1 MLLKKD
7 EEENQKMINSLLK
20 YDFKN
25 LEINNYAKDS
35 NIVKAVDLNSFDHDN
50 YKKDTYDFKSI
61 KGKNYYGK
69 KRRYY
74 TDYC

>member
-1 MLLKKD
+1 
-7 EEENQKMINSLLK
+7 MINSFLE
-20 YDFKN
+20 YEFKSIELDSYN
-25 LEINNYAKDS
+25 KSS
-35 NIVKAVDLNSFDHDN
+35 NIIKPIDLNSFDHNN
-50 YKKDTYDFKSI
+50 YKKDSYDFKSI

>member
-1 MLLKKD
+1 
-7 EEENQKMINSLLK
+7 MINSLLK

>member
-1 MLLKKD
+1 MLINEMLHYDYDLNDVGKNNIILK
-7 EEENQKMINSLLK
+7 Q
-20 YDFKN
+20 
-25 LEINNYAKDS
+25 
-35 NIVKAVDLNSFDHDN
+35 VQPVDLNSFDHNN

-74 TDYC
+74 SDYC

>member
-1 MLLKKD
+1 
-7 EEENQKMINSLLK
+7 MINPLLE
-20 YDFKN
+20 YEFKN
-25 LEINNYAKDS
+25 LEIDKYLKDCS
-35 NIVKAVDLNSFDHDN
+35 IIKAVDLNSFDHDN

>member
-1 MLLKKD
+1 MLINEMLHYDYDLNDVGKTNIILK
-7 EEENQKMINSLLK
+7 Q
-20 YDFKN
+20 
-25 LEINNYAKDS
+25 
-35 NIVKAVDLNSFDHDN
+35 VQPVDLNSFDHNN
-50 YKKDTYDFKSI
+50 YKKDTYDFKSV

>member
-1 MLLKKD
+1 MLINEMLRYEYDLSDAGKTNIILK
-7 EEENQKMINSLLK
+7 QVQPV
-20 YDFKN
+20 DF
-25 LEINNYAKDS
+25 
-35 NIVKAVDLNSFDHDN
+35 NSFDHNN

-69 KRRYY
+69 KRRSY

>member
-1 MLLKKD
+1 MLINEMLHYDYDLNDVGKNNIILK
-7 EEENQKMINSLLK
+7 Q
-20 YDFKN
+20 
-25 LEINNYAKDS
+25 
-35 NIVKAVDLNSFDHDN
+35 VQPVDLNSFDHNN
-50 YKKDTYDFKSI
+50 YKKDTYDFKSV

>member
-1 MLLKKD
+1 MLHYDYDLNDVGKNNIILK
-7 EEENQKMINSLLK
+7 Q
-20 YDFKN
+20 
-25 LEINNYAKDS
+25 
-35 NIVKAVDLNSFDHDN
+35 VQPVDLNSFDHNN

-74 TDYC
+74 SDYC

>member
-1 MLLKKD
+1 MKTNVLTELFLIEQYKLFDIVKERKVEPAQNISNNNQAKKD
-7 EEENQKMINSLLK
+7 S
-20 YDFKN
+20 Y
-25 LEINNYAKDS
+25 NN
-35 NIVKAVDLNSFDHDN
+35 NNN
-50 YKKDTYDFKSI
+50 

>member
-1 MLLKKD
+1 MKTNVLTELFLIEQYKLFDIVKERKVEPTQNISNNNQAKKD
-7 EEENQKMINSLLK
+7 S
-20 YDFKN
+20 Y
-25 LEINNYAKDS
+25 NN
-35 NIVKAVDLNSFDHDN
+35 NNN
-50 YKKDTYDFKSI
+50 

>member
-1 MLLKKD
+1 MLNVG
-7 EEENQKMINSLLK
+7 EESLLK
-20 YDFKN
+20 MKTRVLTELFLIEQYKLFNSFKDRKVEPIQN
-25 LEINNYAKDS
+25 ISNNNAAKKDS
-35 NIVKAVDLNSFDHDN
+35 YNNNNK
-50 YKKDTYDFKSI
+50 

>member
-1 MLLKKD
+1 
-7 EEENQKMINSLLK
+7 MINSLLE
-20 YDFKN
+20 YEFKSIELDSYN
-25 LEINNYAKDS
+25 KSS
-35 NIVKAVDLNSFDHDN
+35 NIIKPIDLNSFDHNN
-50 YKKDTYDFKSI
+50 YKKDSYDFKSI

>member
-1 MLLKKD
+1 MFLKKD